1 MVEVVSPES
10 AAPDRGDKCSEY
22 ARGGVPEY
30 WLIDLLIPQAECYQ
44 LHGMSYRTAF
54 SGATGIY
61 HALVLPGF
69 WLRFEWLWQEP
80 LLAVEEALLESA
92 VRQTPATGSSVCAA
106 RGFCQPLAPDF
117 CTPFWQVR

>member
-44 LHGMSYRTAF
+44 LHGTSYRTAF
-54 SGATGIY
+54 SGATGIC

-80 LLAVEEALLESA
+80 LLAVEEALLEIGGEA
-92 VRQTPATGSSVCAA
+92 YARHWIERLRRQ
-106 RGFCQPLAPDF
+106 GFLPTSGP
-117 CTPFWQVR
+117 